1 MNIHEVR
8 WLYDYNDWANHL
20 ILSTAAA
27 LTPEQLTQPMDFSF
41 GSLHGTLVHTLDCE
55 HMWRHLLQHS
65 VLLEHRLTE
74 TESFPTLESIAAYW
88 KGEELARR
96 TWLDSLSD
104 ADTERIIRYLIPEGT
119 RERVLWHC
127 LLHVV
132 NHGTQHRS
140 EAAAMLTTLGHSP
153 GGLDM
158 TRYLNQRA
166 GIE

>member
-1 MNIHEVR
+1 MNIQDVR

-27 LTPEQLTQPMDFSF
+27 LTPEQLMQPMDFSF
-41 GSLHGTLVHTLDCE
+41 GSLHGTLVHMLDSE

-74 TESFPTLESIAAYW
+74 TESFPTLESIVAYW
-88 KGEELARR
+88 KREELARR